1 MDFGITSEIRESFQ
15 SKDEN
20 ACYPFKKFYDIIL
33 SDYYYSVITVTLVE
47 ENSSSLTNSHQGSIN
62 VIAFLQMLVQ
72 SQHSSTKGTWIRWT
86 WTLIC
91 LQSYIQ
97 DSHSDMSQN
106 IVCVQLEKTGCFN
119 HACIIQKFTIDNDSI
134 KRAKMRDSLF
144 SQFTRGG
151 SRVVATSEMECFVII
166 VNGFQPLTIT
176 TKHSILDIAAALDS
190 PLFTTYLRCGQID
203 FGANLLSF
211 SPA

>member
-1 MDFGITSEIRESFQ
+1 MWLPFYKCLSKVSTVGLKEREYDEYEHWLACKAI
-15 SKDEN
+15 SK
-20 ACYPFKKFYDIIL
+20 
-33 SDYYYSVITVTLVE
+33 T
-47 ENSSSLTNSHQGSIN
+47 
-62 VIAFLQMLVQ
+62 
-72 SQHSSTKGTWIRWT
+72 HS
-86 WTLIC
+86 
-91 LQSYIQ
+91 Y
-97 DSHSDMSQN
+97 MSQN

-119 HACIIQKFTIDNDSI
+119 HACIIQEFTIDSDPL
-134 KRAKMRDSLF
+134 KRDKMRDSLF